1 MRSRPLP
8 YIAAA
13 VSATFA
19 LVGATSAM
27 GAGSGEQAQ
36 AQTSANWA
44 GYAVSSGTEE
54 RRFTHVAGSWVQPSA
69 DCSSGQGTAA
79 FWVGLGGA
87 SGQSQGLEQVGT
99 ELSCGDGGQAQSSAW
114 YELIP
119 AAPVPLD
126 LTIKPGDHISASV
139 TVNGTAVT
147 VSLSDQTS
155 GKSVTKHVSTNNID
169 VASAEWIAEAP
180 SACTAEGCTP
190 MPLANFGNVTFTNTS
205 ATTADGHTGSISDP
219 SWTAQ
224 PLQLGNEGDN
234 SADAVTTT
242 LDNSGSFSVSWSG
255 AQQITDPSTSSGDGY
270 GYGGGGT
277 SDPSAGSG
285 GYSDGSGGY
294 SDGSGGYDPGAN
306 GYGGG
311 GYWDGGGSYDG
322 GGYPYGYGSGDGGTV
337 YLYGG

>member
-19 LVGATSAM
+19 LVGATA
-27 GAGSGEQAQ
+27 ATAATSGEQAQ

-44 GYAVSSGTEE
+44 GYAVSSGSEE

-69 DCSSGQGTAA
+69 DCSSGQGDAA

-87 SGQSQGLEQVGT
+87 NSGAQGLEQVGT
-99 ELSCGDGGQAQSSAW
+99 ELACGDGGQAQSSAW

-147 VSLSDQTS
+147 VSLSDETS

-169 VASAEWIAEAP
+169 VGSAEWIAEAP
-180 SACTAEGCTP
+180 SACSAEGCTP
-190 MPLANFGNVTFTNTS
+190 EPLANFGNVTFTNSS

-219 SWTAQ
+219 SWSAQ
-224 PLQLGNEGDN
+224 PLQLGNNGDGA
-234 SADAVTTT
+234 ADAITTT

-255 AQQITDPSTSSGDGY
+255 AQQVSDPSAGSGDGY
-270 GYGGGGT
+270 GYGGGG
-277 SDPSAGSG
+277 
-285 GYSDGSGGY
+285 
-294 SDGSGGYDPGAN
+294 GYDPGAGGY

-311 GYWDGGGSYDG
+311 DPGYGS
-322 GGYPYGYGSGDGGTV
+322 GYPGYGSGDPGYGYGGYGYGDGSG
-337 YLYGG
+337 YLYSG